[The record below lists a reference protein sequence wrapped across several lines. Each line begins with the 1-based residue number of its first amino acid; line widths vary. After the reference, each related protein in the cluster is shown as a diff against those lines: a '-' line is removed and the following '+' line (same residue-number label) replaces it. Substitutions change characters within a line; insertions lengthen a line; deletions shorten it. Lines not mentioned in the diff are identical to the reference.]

1 MYFCFL
7 NAAGA
12 LTSSISFKGITSEAI
27 TQPET
32 KVRSNESALYMSFYS
47 TGMKTNGILSSTFT
61 LDKSDTNLDKD
72 FRYNNGS
79 IVFTGNNNNMN

>member
-32 KVRSNESALYMSFYS
+32 KVLSNESALYMSFYS
-47 TGMKTNGILSSTFT
+47 TGMKNERNFVIYLHIRPVRNKFG
-61 LDKSDTNLDKD
+61 
-72 FRYNNGS
+72 
-79 IVFTGNNNNMN
+79 